1 MIKLGFNLEECVLK
15 NNFGRKLLKRSDIFV
30 IFLTLLL
37 TFSTFLIFHTS
48 PDESPVAVVT
58 VDGKIEQEIDLALQE
73 DCIITL
79 KTEPQVTLEIKDGKI
94 RFIDSKCPDGTCEKM
109 GLLSNV
115 GDTAA
120 CVPAK
125 TVVTIKGASDSEI
138 DAVVG

>member
-1 MIKLGFNLEECVLK
+1 MK
-15 NNFGRKLLKRSDIFV
+15 NIFGRNLIKRSDVFV
-30 IFLTLLL
+30 IFLTLSLI
-37 TFSTFLIFHTS
+37 FATFLIFRHS
-48 PDESPVAVVT
+48 SDETPVATIT
-58 VDGKIEQEIDLALQE
+58 VDGKVEKEIDLLLQE

-79 KTEPQVTLEIKDGKI
+79 ETEPVVTLEVKDHKI

-109 GLLSNV
+109 GFLSNV

-125 TVVTIKGASDSEI
+125 TIVTIKGTDDSGI

>member
-1 MIKLGFNLEECVLK
+1 LK
-15 NNFGRKLLKRSDIFV
+15 NIFGRKLLKRSDILV

-37 TFSTFLIFHTS
+37 IFSTFLIFHPS
-48 PDESPVAVVT
+48 SDESPVAVVT
-58 VDGKIEQEIDLALQE
+58 VNGKTEKEINLNLQE

-79 KTEPQVTLEIKDGKI
+79 KTEPKVTLEIKDGKI
-94 RFIDSKCPDGTCEKM
+94 RFTDSECPDGTCEKM
-109 GLLSNV
+109 GFLSKV

-125 TVVTIKGASDSEI
+125 TIVTIKGASDSEI